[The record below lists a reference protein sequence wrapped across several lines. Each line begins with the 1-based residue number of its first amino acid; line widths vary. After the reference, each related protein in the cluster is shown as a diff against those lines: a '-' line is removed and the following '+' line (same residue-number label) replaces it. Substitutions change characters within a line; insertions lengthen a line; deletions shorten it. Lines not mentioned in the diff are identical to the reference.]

1 MNIEHKHWTM
11 AEGRIPPR
19 ATDYASTIESDV
31 PIVVQH
37 PGLVPEE
44 PLKPFTVTEMND
56 CLISS
61 NANK

>member
-1 MNIEHKHWTM
+1 MNIGHKNWAI

-19 ATDYASTIESDV
+19 AADYASTIESDV

-44 PLKPFTVTEMND
+44 TAEAVHSYGK
-56 CLISS
+56 
-61 NANK
+61 

>member
-1 MNIEHKHWTM
+1 MLEQEDINYEHKHSII

-44 PLKPFTVTEMND
+44 TAEAVH
-56 CLISS
+56 SS
-61 NANK
+61 GK